1 MDETDLQWSR
11 INQKGSLFLS
21 KKRVG
26 LQMRGRGTGGYVGK
40 GEAGKQGWSKAASK
54 GNGIRDEQQ
63 IPRAD
68 MRGGA
73 QGNAQMQGHTAG
85 SLLRRGSQPTRFTHF
100 PGRLIF
106 WGCLTLPV
114 FSENTWCF

>member
-21 KKRVG
+21 KMTVG
-26 LQMRGRGTGGYVGK
+26 LQVRGRGMGDIWAK
-40 GEAGKQGWSKAASK
+40 ERQGSKDGPK
-54 GNGIRDEQQ
+54 RQGNGIRDEQQ

-85 SLLRRGSQPTRFTHF
+85 SLLRRGSQPTRSTHF

-114 FSENTWCF
+114 KRILGVFN